1 MNHDMLS
8 DVFSTI
14 KNTEA
19 VGKKECTVKASNLI
33 KAVLKIMHQHKY
45 IGATTLIEDGKSGMI
60 KVHLLGKINECRI
73 IRPRFSSGKMEFTKF
88 EKRFLPSFD
97 VGIII
102 VSTSKGVMDHN
113 QAKKEG
119 IGGKLLGF
127 VY

>member
-14 KNTEA
+14 KNSES
-19 VGKKECTVKASNLI
+19 VGRSECTVKASNLI
-33 KAVLKIMHQHKY
+33 RSVLKIMQKHKY
-45 IGATTLIEDGKSGMI
+45 IGATTIIEDGRSGMV
-60 KVHLLGKINECRI
+60 KVKLLGKINECKV
-73 IRPRFSSGKMEFTKF
+73 IRPRFSSGKGEFTKF
-88 EKRFLPSFD
+88 EKRFLPSSN

-113 QAKKEG
+113 QANKEG